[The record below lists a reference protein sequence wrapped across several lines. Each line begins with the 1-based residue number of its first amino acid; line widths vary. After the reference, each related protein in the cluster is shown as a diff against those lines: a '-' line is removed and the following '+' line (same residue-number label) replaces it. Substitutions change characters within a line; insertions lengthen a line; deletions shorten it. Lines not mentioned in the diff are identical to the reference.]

1 MLVLGLVVVLC
12 CVLLW
17 NLVLHP
23 IRSAVSMLRLLCGML
38 GIWQLLSAVGKF
50 WSHEYLP
57 AGGYLVAAVFLL
69 WCSTKLAATQ
79 ATSA

>member
-1 MLVLGLVVVLC
+1 MLVLSLVIVLC
-12 CVLLW
+12 FVMLW

-23 IRSAVSMLRLLCGML
+23 LRSTVSMIRLLCGML

-50 WSHEYLP
+50 WSQEYLP

-69 WCSTKLAATQ
+69 WCSTKLASTQ